1 MKRATRRDFLKC
13 GAAGAAA
20 LGLPSLMP
28 GGARLV
34 KGAEANSAVRLGIV
48 GMGDVDAVGGVGGRG
63 HQLIRAL
70 EKVPG
75 QRIVALCDVDSALL
89 DREAKPLRDKGGE
102 VATYSDL
109 RKLFDDQ
116 GIDAVVVAVPNHWHA
131 LATIWACQAGK
142 DVYVEKPF
150 SYNIWE
156 GRQAVA
162 AARKH
167 KRMVQVG
174 MQSRS
179 SPALREAFEYLRSGQ
194 LGAIRL
200 ARAIVYR
207 PRQSLGRADG
217 PVPVPA
223 TVNFDLWCG
232 PAPKTRPVRKQL
244 HYDWHWFW
252 ATGNGEVGNNG
263 IHTIDVCR
271 WALGQNQP
279 APRAISVGGRFGFDD
294 DGQTANTLVAFLDY
308 RPAPLILE
316 VRNLRVTKEPSSM
329 GTFRGRDSGVV
340 IDCEGGYFAGDS
352 SGGTVFDA
360 KGKKIKSIP
369 PEVPLEK
376 YPDAAHLSNFL
387 AAVRSRRSGDL
398 AAEALEG
405 YRSVACC
412 HMANLSYRLGK
423 CSAPGA
429 ILETIRGEADLS
441 DAFQRCRE
449 YLRANDVDLAITQAT
464 LGPWVSYD
472 GKQGRFTGP
481 LAEEAKRLDYRG
493 YRAPFVV
500 AEISA

>member
-1 MKRATRRDFLKC
+1 
-13 GAAGAAA
+13 
-20 LGLPSLMP
+20 
-28 GGARLV
+28 
-34 KGAEANSAVRLGIV
+34 
-48 GMGDVDAVGGVGGRG
+48 
-63 HQLIRAL
+63 
-70 EKVPG
+70 
-75 QRIVALCDVDSALL
+75 
-89 DREAKPLRDKGGE
+89 
-102 VATYSDL
+102 
-109 RKLFDDQ
+109 
-116 GIDAVVVAVPNHWHA
+116 

-162 AARKH
+162 AARKY

-207 PRQSLGRADG
+207 PRQSLGRAPG

-223 TVNFDLWCG
+223 TVDFDLWCG
-232 PAPKTRPVRKQL
+232 PAPNTRPVRKQL

-263 IHTIDVCR
+263 IHSIDVCR
-271 WALGQNQP
+271 WALGQDQP

-294 DGQTANTLVAFLDY
+294 DGQPPNTLVTFLDY
-308 RPAPLILE
+308 RPAPLICE
-316 VRNLRVTKEPSSM
+316 VRNLRVTKEPNSM
-329 GTFRGRDSGVV
+329 GLFRGRDSGVV

-352 SGGTVFDA
+352 SGGTVFDRQ
-360 KGKKIKSIP
+360 GKKIKSIP

-387 AAVRSRRSGDL
+387 AAVRSRRSDDL
-398 AAEALEG
+398 AAEALDG

-423 CSAPGA
+423 CCEPGA
-429 ILETIRGEADLS
+429 ILETIRGEADLA

-449 YLRANDVDLAITQAT
+449 YLRANDIDLATTQAT

-472 GKQGRFTGP
+472 GQCGCFTGP
-481 LAEEAKRLDYRG
+481 LAEEATQLDYRG
-493 YRAPFVV
+493 YRPPFVV
-500 AEISA
+500 SEISVAGPCPCRRRAVRRFHHGR